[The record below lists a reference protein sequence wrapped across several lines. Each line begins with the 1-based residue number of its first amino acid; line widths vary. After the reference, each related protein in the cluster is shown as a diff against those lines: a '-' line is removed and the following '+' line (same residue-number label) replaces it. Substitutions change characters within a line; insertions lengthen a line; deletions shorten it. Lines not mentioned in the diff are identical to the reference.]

1 MADQIPYRPN
11 PNNMQL
17 ATPTDQDRI
26 QALTEELAGKDK
38 IIEDLKAMK
47 QAYGEIIG
55 ILQHAV
61 QHRDVVQALLE
72 SHVGILEAS
81 TQKQGEHNDL
91 LRKIVRGQQ
100 ERIEEADGV
109 IEMQGEEIATL
120 EERDRVL
127 KGIEAAFGKVDLSG

>member
-1 MADQIPYRPN
+1 MADQIPCRPN
-11 PNNMQL
+11 PNNMQP

-26 QALTEELAGKDK
+26 QAPTEELAGKDK
-38 IIEDLKAMK
+38 IIEDLEATK
-47 QAYGEIIG
+47 QAYG
-55 ILQHAV
+55 
-61 QHRDVVQALLE
+61 HRDVVQALLE
-72 SHVGILEAS
+72 SHVGVLEAS

-120 EERDRVL
+120 EARDRVL